1 MLRTGI
7 FKSLVM
13 TAIFQ
18 ALSCLALLS
27 AQEAQELDES
37 RFVPVPPE
45 LEGFQAGVLAAFVW
59 DHTHGV
65 EWNNLY
71 DDFGVF
77 IEYHE
82 GDFFGLSASVGI
94 TNQNKTG
101 TSPGAGAAFQGG
113 IGDHWYE
120 LNEGVIYAII
130 EPLYFHAGININR
143 DIVDSPYALFFNTN
157 DISVP
162 NAAFGYKGD
171 IFSVKSHWLG
181 LNGPTSV
188 LSPVTRG
195 ANYREYAI
203 DLDIVRFGFQ
213 EMVVYHEEYLN
224 PVYFLAPIPI
234 TFIELFYAGGLNPSQ
249 TDPDSNTI
257 FGIFFEYD
265 DEEIYSLLQLQMDD
279 ITTTSLLKIAWS
291 AGIRYRSPVG
301 DFGLYHAGATK
312 HTYAS
317 AQYDQAPLSY
327 RAFTYFPSNR
337 YGTDND
343 PRTLWYFDNYI
354 GYRYGEN
361 NLAFMLDYRNRFEI
375 VDLWAALEY
384 VVSGA
389 KSPLNPW
396 HGEEYT
402 QQRTAL
408 LDGDLSH
415 TLSLTVDLGIDVF
428 EDVRILFQGTLG
440 MGLNEL
446 QLNANNIFAPVE
458 GLRLLY
464 YLFIGA
470 QYNYNNHD
478 PQWRSDARI
487 PKHYK

>member
-1 MLRTGI
+1 MLRTSI
-7 FKSLVM
+7 FMILVM
-13 TAIFQ
+13 MIFQ
-18 ALSCLALLS
+18 ALPNSVLLP
-27 AQEAQELDES
+27 AQEDES

-71 DDFGVF
+71 DDFGIF

-82 GDFFGLSASVGI
+82 EDIFGVSASVGI
-94 TNQNKTG
+94 TNQNKIG
-101 TSPGAGAAFQGG
+101 TSPGAGGVFQGG

-120 LNEGVIYAII
+120 LNEGVVYAVL

-143 DIVDSPYALFFNTN
+143 DIVDSPYALFFNAN
-157 DISVP
+157 DIPVL
-162 NAAFGYKGD
+162 NAAFGYRQD
-171 IFSVKSHWLG
+171 VFSLKSHWLG

-188 LSPVTRG
+188 LSPVSRG

-213 EMVVYHEEYLN
+213 ELVVYHEEYLN
-224 PVYFLAPIPI
+224 PVYFLAPLPVTI
-234 TFIELFYAGGLNPSQ
+234 IELFYAGALNPSH

-265 DEEIYSLLQLQMDD
+265 EEEIYSLLQLQLDD
-279 ITTTSLLKIAWS
+279 LTSTNLLKLAWS
-291 AGIRYRSPVG
+291 AGIRYRSPIG
-301 DFGLYHAGATK
+301 DFGFFHAGATK

-317 AQYDQAPLSY
+317 AQYDNDPLSY

-337 YGTDND
+337 YSND
-343 PRTLWYFDNYI
+343 QRTLWYFDNYI

-375 VDLWAALEY
+375 VDLRAALEY

-402 QQRTAL
+402 QQRTTL

-415 TLSLTVDLGIDVF
+415 TISLTVDLGIDVF
-428 EDVRILFQGTLG
+428 EDVRVLFQGTLG
-440 MGLNEL
+440 VGINEL

-458 GLRLLY
+458 GQRLLY

-470 QYNYNNHD
+470 QYNYNDHD

-487 PKHYK
+487 PKHHR